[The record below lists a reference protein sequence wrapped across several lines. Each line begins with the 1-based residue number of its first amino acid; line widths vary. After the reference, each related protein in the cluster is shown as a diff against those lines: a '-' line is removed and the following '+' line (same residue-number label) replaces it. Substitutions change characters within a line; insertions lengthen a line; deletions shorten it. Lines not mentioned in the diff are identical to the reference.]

1 MSDAAT
7 TQPLNV
13 TAAKD
18 VNERIQTILD
28 FIDNKTKSQ
37 VFKTIILIII
47 FLVICDQ
54 ILKLTIFITN
64 YSNTFNYGKMMN
76 ETCQSNYIEYE
87 TERFHI
93 SDNIFNL
100 RISNDHYDNQYN
112 LLIIVIALISCLY
125 MTSFLAYI
133 VWTSSVEGVAAAVTG
148 YIFPV
153 FENEYFSK
161 IFDFFSKILRILTV
175 LYIVLIIPIY
185 MVVRQKYGIDI
196 SPFNSELL
204 NKIQLVVVMTIIYE
218 IGTKKQIS
226 KFTDFMAFAMFYLAF
241 FIIKQLFDIYLK
253 VKSKNG
259 NSAMNSQ
266 RYNFN
271 YSQTDPS
278 DENINIFKTFV
289 FEILGWNNTNIK
301 LFSNLDD
308 IDTLDSY
315 KSMIFFIFIV
325 LASLIVIYFVLLIAI
340 GKEQD
345 ASSLFAEKDTDLKLL
360 YNFAIVP
367 MLCIFIVLVLI
378 TATKE
383 YNTYVNKNILYEP
396 VKLYKTFISEI
407 SKIFNKIIV
416 NDGANV
422 SNRSVCKNMVNA
434 LHLTI
439 YQNIFNGYKNEIF
452 TPELLY
458 VPLCDKDAFVDYNS
472 IRQYNIDY
480 YLKDDTNI
488 FYKDNKCTSI
498 NDDIIISV
506 MKNFRSSQDFAETT
520 SNFKNAVINIF
531 SEKTYDGKRHLVM
544 TNDFR
549 NNNTILRDSSV
560 ILLNKNASEDLLRAN
575 DLKIIEYVTQE
586 YINYT
591 TSMYDY
597 SKRIVQALC
606 KCNKID
612 DFTKDEANWQKK
624 LEETVPELNGA
635 YSLSIKKNFI
645 TKFKVVTTAFLQTIN
660 ESFTYQ
666 VRFSEMN
673 YKLSKHVIK
682 NYNIYQQ
689 ESFRKYRKDTLDEPD
704 QKRKTFPDKH
714 EDMNEINMLIDKI
727 NNIIIKMT
735 STITDEDI
743 YNLESDTNKLI
754 NEKKKYND
762 VYDLKKT
769 YEFSSYFAILHD
781 YKNEY
786 IANVIK
792 LCSKLHN
799 ILKNPQNE
807 KPAIDTFIKGLEE
820 YKQEYDRKYT
830 ALYNLSTDKYKD
842 QLYLRINAKSSQDR
856 ERLSR
861 NKLANADNTS
871 VNIYT
876 LIVIYMTLILLA
888 NFIE

>member
-1 MSDAAT
+1 MSDAT
-7 TQPLNV
+7 TTEPSNVNV
-13 TAAKD
+13 TKD
-18 VNERIQTILD
+18 VDKRIQTIMD
-28 FIDNKTKSQ
+28 FIDNETKSQ
-37 VFKTIILIII
+37 VFKTVILIII

-54 ILKLTIFITN
+54 ILKLTIFTTN
-64 YSNTFNYGKMMN
+64 YSHAFNYGKMMN

-87 TERFHI
+87 TERFQI
-93 SDNIFNL
+93 SDNIYNL
-100 RISNDHYDNQYN
+100 RLSNDHYDNQYN
-112 LLIIVIALISCLY
+112 YLIIIIALISCLY

-133 VWTSSVEGVAAAVTG
+133 VWTSSVEGMAAAVTG
-148 YIFPV
+148 EIIPGSEFINV
-153 FENEYFSK
+153 
-161 IFDFFSKILRILTV
+161 FDFFSKILKILTV
-175 LYIVLIIPIY
+175 MYIVLIIPIY

-196 SPFNSELL
+196 SPFNSDLL
-204 NKIQLVVVMTIIYE
+204 NKIQLVVVLTVISE

-434 LHLTI
+434 LHLSI

-472 IRQYNIDY
+472 IREYNIDY

-506 MKNFRSSQDFAETT
+506 MKNFRSSQDFEETT

-531 SEKTYDGKRHLVM
+531 SEKTYDGKRNLVM

-549 NNNTILRDSSV
+549 NNNMISRDSS
-560 ILLNKNASEDLLRAN
+560 IISLSKNANEEVLDAN
-575 DLKIIEYVTQE
+575 NLKIIEYVTQE

-591 TSMYDY
+591 TSMYNY

-635 YSLSIKKNFI
+635 YSLSIKKSFI
-645 TKFKVVTTAFLQTIN
+645 TKFKTDTTAFLQTIN

-666 VRFSEMN
+666 VRFSENN
-673 YKLSKHVIK
+673 YKLSKHVIQ

-689 ESFRKYRKDTLDEPD
+689 ESFRKFRQDKLHQPD
-704 QKRKTFPDKH
+704 PKEKTFPDKY

-727 NNIIIKMT
+727 NNAIMKMT

-743 YNLESDTNKLI
+743 YNLDSDTKKLI

-762 VYDLKKT
+762 VYDLKKSYESST
-769 YEFSSYFAILHD
+769 YFSILHD

-792 LCSKLHN
+792 LYSKLYN

-807 KPAIDTFIKGLEE
+807 KPAIDTYIKDLEE
-820 YKQEYDRKYT
+820 YKEEYDRKYT
-830 ALYNLSTDKYKD
+830 ALYNLSTDKFQD

-876 LIVIYMTLILLA
+876 LVVIYMTLILLA